1 VFGGTKSDRPFAL
14 LAAQARHMP
23 DYFRRY
29 ITAPKE
35 LVPTARM
42 EAHPHYTEAQLDAL
56 TAFVALG
63 VAP

>member
-1 VFGGTKSDRPFAL
+1 L